1 MRNRVYSLLLV
12 GAGIA
17 ILIASTILFNA
28 SVDGTNQADS
38 HTALSEKEKPL
49 YDNTHLVAGL
59 ATQRDVTDHA
69 EEQGW
74 YIWIKL
80 DNLIE
85 SLHDSSSTW
94 NEICARTSKTEL
106 QMWKNNLL
114 DVSLVLPLPT
124 EKYISFVIYTA
135 GCLSDVHFQ
144 EGQAI
149 ELLQSVIDSGAANT
163 HIHHMLA
170 TSYIRLGDDY
180 KAEKVLENILS
191 AENLRLEADNDFF
204 GGSIRAKLAIVKMR
218 LSSERATD
226 KKRLNESVALLQ
238 EASNMEGLSE
248 HSPLRHGQLAVA
260 EMALGNYVT
269 AETEYRKALELTD
282 KAENVWDDR
291 MITTMRAEY
300 SMGLGQLLYISGR
313 VDEGTAYMNQ
323 AMELIQTSNNQEL
336 EEAFKKILLITTHPE
351 DYNISLFGEQKH
363 IHLE

>member
-28 SVDGTNQADS
+28 SVDCTNQADS

-74 YIWIKL
+74 YIWMKL

-114 DVSLVLPLPT
+114 DVSLVLPLST

-149 ELLQSVIDSGAANT
+149 ELLQSVIDSGVANT

-191 AENLRLEADNDFF
+191 SENLRLEADNDFF

-248 HSPLRHGQLAVA
+248 HSPLRHRQLAVA

-282 KAENVWDDR
+282 KAGNVWDDR

-323 AMELIQTSNNQEL
+323 AMKLIQTLNNQEL

-351 DYNISLFGEQKH
+351 DYNISLFGEKKH